1 MPGCIVVACC
11 IGLPLSKLP
20 HDPSRDHKFLYFNN
34 LHCTVATKHTTMAM
48 QQFLIDLFATTSL
61 EEVSIVVDNPR
72 SLATSHSSLRPPS
85 TRTSHSSRKEEKSRC
100 RWRDLK
106 RQNSDSCLMAV
117 KPSRGSPISRDRKCR
132 WRNLS
137 RQESDSNLMK
147 PERKSSTSK
156 SPRTYLPTKKVASDS
171 ALDLPRRYASPRHP
185 PTLKIGRKNADWSND
200 TMSSGNNN
208 IKSEHDRARK
218 IVDEALGLMD
228 GEETFLSPIR
238 AVSFLGVNHIRP
250 NGIMAPLRS

>member
-1 MPGCIVVACC
+1 
-11 IGLPLSKLP
+11 
-20 HDPSRDHKFLYFNN
+20 
-34 LHCTVATKHTTMAM
+34 M
-48 QQFLIDLFATTSL
+48 QQFLTDLFATTSL

-72 SLATSHSSLRPPS
+72 SMITSHTSLRPPS
-85 TRTSHSSRKEEKSRC
+85 TRKSRSSGKEETSRC

-137 RQESDSNLMK
+137 RQDSDSNLMK
-147 PERKSSTSK
+147 PERKSSTSI
-156 SPRTYLPTKKVASDS
+156 SPRTCLPTKKVASDS
-171 ALDLPRRYASPRHP
+171 ALDLPRRFASPRHP

-200 TMSSGNNN
+200 ARSSGNHM
-208 IKSEHDRARK
+208 KSEHDRARK
-218 IVDEALGLMD
+218 LVDEALGLLD
-228 GEETFLSPIR
+228 GEEGFLSPIR

-250 NGIMAPLRS
+250 NGMMAPLRS